1 MKYWIDSR
9 DRISHVDETWLEFA
23 TENGAPDLTPE
34 RVCGRPLSMFVD
46 DRTTAYLWSSILSRA
61 RRGPEVTVTIRC
73 DAPSRRRT
81 FLMHVTRDGSTD
93 LLIRSESL
101 SEEDREPIVLLDSPK
116 DRFEGHLRICSWC
129 KKVFVPPDR
138 WFEVEEAVAKLDLLL
153 QRTPPAVTHG
163 ICDLCDTRVRT
174 EAGLD

>member
-1 MKYWIDSR
+1 MKYWIDQKN
-9 DRISHVDETWLEFA
+9 RIAHVDEAWLEFA
-23 TENGAPDLTPE
+23 VTNGAPELTQE
-34 RVCGRPLSMFVD
+34 RVRGRPLSMFVD
-46 DRTTAYLWSSILSRA
+46 DRTTSYLWSSILSRA
-61 RRGPEVTVTIRC
+61 RRGAEVSFTIRC
-73 DAPSRRRT
+73 DAPSRRRI
-81 FLMHVTRDGSTD
+81 FLMHVTRDGPTD

-101 SEEDREPIVLLDSPK
+101 SEEDRETVTLPESSK
-116 DRFEGHLRICSWC
+116 DCSEGQLRVCSWC

-163 ICDLCDTRVRT
+163 ICAACDKRVRA

>member
-1 MKYWIDSR
+1 MKYWIDSK
-9 DRISHVDETWLEFA
+9 DRIAHVDETWLTFA
-23 TENGAPDLTPE
+23 AENGAPDLTPE

-46 DRTTAYLWSSILSRA
+46 DRTTSYLWSSLLSRA
-61 RRGPEVTVTIRC
+61 RRGPEVAVTIRC
-73 DAPSRRRT
+73 DAPTRRRT
-81 FLMHVTRDGSTD
+81 FLMHVTRDGPSE

-101 SEEDREPIVLLDSPK
+101 NEDDRETVALLDVSTE
-116 DRFEGHLRICSWC
+116 RGEGQVRVCSWC

-153 QRTPPAVTHG
+153 QRTPPSVTHG
-163 ICDLCDTRVRT
+163 ICAPCDKRVRA